1 MNAVEA
7 QRFEIQ
13 SERNA
18 AIVEDH
24 FTCDCRA
31 YQDIFT
37 YGRWKAQSL
46 QVQKGQKACKI
57 LTCQPIIVTDDDT
70 GDKKVVGTRPR
81 TSAVFCRHQV
91 A

>member
-18 AIVEDH
+18 VLVEDH
-24 FTCDCRA
+24 FDCDCRA

-37 YGRWKAQSL
+37 YGRWKAQGL
-46 QVQKGQKACKI
+46 QVQRGQSACKI
-57 LTCQPIIVTDDDT
+57 LTYQPIIVTDDA

>member
-7 QRFEIQ
+7 RQFEIQ

-18 AIVEDH
+18 ALVEDY
-24 FTCDCRA
+24 FDCDCRA

-37 YGRWKAQSL
+37 YGRWKAQGL
-46 QVQKGQKACKI
+46 QVQRGQSACKI
-57 LTCQPIIVTDDDT
+57 LTYQPIIVKDDDT
-70 GDKKVVGTRPR
+70 GERKVVGTRPR